1 MGGTLVDSSVVLDL
15 FTDAPIWGESSRRA
29 LAEASAMGELLID
42 DIVYAEVSVG
52 FSRIEALDEAI
63 GGAGFVLAPIPREA
77 LFLAGKA
84 FLAYRRRGGTK
95 SAPLP
100 DFIIGAHA
108 AVSGLPLLTR
118 DPERVRAAYPRLR
131 ILVPGG
137 SASN

>member
-15 FTDAPIWGESSRRA
+15 FTDAPTWGDSSRRA
-29 LAEASAMGELLID
+29 VAEASAYGELFID

-52 FSRIEALDEAI
+52 FARIEALDEAI
-63 GGAGFVLAPIPREA
+63 EGAGFVFAPIPREA

-100 DFIIGAHA
+100 DFMIGAHA

-118 DPERVRAAYPRLR
+118 DPERVCTAYPSLR
-131 ILVPGG
+131 IVLPSRPG
-137 SASN
+137 SN

>member
-63 GGAGFVLAPIPREA
+63 GGAGFVFAPIPREA

-137 SASN
+137 SALN